1 MMMRRRIVLAAAIAT
16 LALLFAAQPM
26 AQQQDAISA
35 VARNAVTTMGQT
47 LATGG
52 FSFHATTIRQ
62 YEKDNLPLHIFH
74 EMEVTVRRPDRLRV
88 KIDGDDGQAEIG
100 YDGST
105 LTVYSAAARKYG
117 TFAIKGS
124 IETVLRAASE
134 KKGIDFPLADLIA
147 DQPGQSF
154 LDGVVTGVKVGDAT
168 IDGIQVNHFLF
179 IQPPGIE
186 LELWTEANA
195 QALPRRLIITYRSLP
210 GEPQFVAEI
219 GDWKLQLNSADD
231 VFVIKP
237 PTDAIKVED
246 QQ

>member
-1 MMMRRRIVLAAAIAT
+1 MMRRRILLAAVIAT
-16 LALLFAAQPM
+16 SSLLFAAQPM

-52 FSFHATTIRQ
+52 FSFRAVTIRQ
-62 YEKDNLPLHIFH
+62 YEKDNLPLHIVH

-88 KIDGDDGQAEIG
+88 KIDGDDGQAEIA

-105 LTVYSAAARKYG
+105 LTVYSAAAKKYA

-134 KKGIDFPLADLIA
+134 KKGIDFPLAELMA

-154 LDGVVTGVKVGDAT
+154 LDGVITGVKVGDAT
-168 IDGIQVNHFLF
+168 IGGTQVNHFLF
-179 IQPPGIE
+179 IQPPGME

-195 QALPRRLIITYRSLP
+195 QALPRRLIVTYRSLP

-219 GDWKLQLNSADD
+219 GNWKLGLNPGDD
-231 VFVIKP
+231 VFVVKP
-237 PTDAIKVED
+237 PADATKMED

>member
-1 MMMRRRIVLAAAIAT
+1 MMIEGVVIRRRIVLAAAIAT
-16 LALLFAAQPM
+16 SALLFAAQPM

-62 YEKDNLPLHIFH
+62 YEKDNLPLHIFPK
-74 EMEVTVRRPDRLRV
+74 MEVTVRRPDRLRV

-105 LTVYSAAARKYG
+105 LTVYSAAAKKYS

-134 KKGIDFPLADLIA
+134 KKWHRLP
-147 DQPGQSF
+147 
-154 LDGVVTGVKVGDAT
+154 VG
-168 IDGIQVNHFLF
+168 
-179 IQPPGIE
+179 
-186 LELWTEANA
+186 
-195 QALPRRLIITYRSLP
+195 
-210 GEPQFVAEI
+210 
-219 GDWKLQLNSADD
+219 
-231 VFVIKP
+231 
-237 PTDAIKVED
+237 
-246 QQ
+246 